1 MALDPP
7 SAASV
12 ARALAEF
19 PALRRPGVAPLSGGL
34 INQSFAVTAEDGE
47 YVLQRVH
54 PVFAPEVHENI
65 AAVTE
70 RLRERGEA
78 SPRLL
83 VSRGGRPWVEL
94 GAEGVWRV
102 MTRLPGLSFDQVQ
115 GPEQARAAGA
125 LVGRFH
131 TALEDLDHSFK
142 AVRAGVHD
150 TPAHLRTLTQAL
162 AEHGEH
168 RLFPEV
174 AELAAQVF
182 AGYAALPPPGE
193 VPLRVCHGDL
203 KFNNL
208 LFSGTGPEEQVV
220 TTGIIDLDTV
230 GRMPLHHELGDAWRS
245 WCNRGGEDQRAAS
258 FDLEVFTASLEG
270 YLAAITIS
278 LTPEER
284 RALVHGVEWI
294 SLELAARFAADA
306 LREAYFGWDRARFPA
321 AGEHNLLRAQGQ
333 WAMHR
338 AALQTRDAR
347 AALLQ
352 VDAGR

>member
-150 TPAHLRTLTQAL
+150 TP
-162 AEHGEH
+162 
-168 RLFPEV
+168 
-174 AELAAQVF
+174 
-182 AGYAALPPPGE
+182 
-193 VPLRVCHGDL
+193 C
-203 KFNNL
+203 L
-208 LFSGTGPEEQVV
+208 LYTSPS
-220 TTGIIDLDTV
+220 
-230 GRMPLHHELGDAWRS
+230 P
-245 WCNRGGEDQRAAS
+245 
-258 FDLEVFTASLEG
+258 
-270 YLAAITIS
+270 
-278 LTPEER
+278 
-284 RALVHGVEWI
+284 
-294 SLELAARFAADA
+294 
-306 LREAYFGWDRARFPA
+306 
-321 AGEHNLLRAQGQ
+321 
-333 WAMHR
+333 
-338 AALQTRDAR
+338 RD
-347 AALLQ
+347 
-352 VDAGR
+352 

>member
-7 SAASV
+7 QAVTV
-12 ARALAEF
+12 ARALDEF
-19 PALRRPGVAPLSGGL
+19 PALRGANATPLSGGL
-34 INQSFAVTAEDGE
+34 INQSFAVSAEDGE

-70 RLRERGEA
+70 RLRERGEP

-83 VSRGGRPWVEL
+83 VSRSGRPWADL
-94 GAEGVWRV
+94 GAEGIWRV
-102 MTRLPGLSFDQVQ
+102 MTRLPGISFDRVQ

-125 LVGRFH
+125 RVGRFH
-131 TALEDLDHSFK
+131 AALADLGHTFR

-150 TPAHLRTLTQAL
+150 TPAHLRTLSQAL

-174 AELAAQVF
+174 AELAAQIV
-182 AGYAALPPPGE
+182 AGYAALPVAGE

-208 LFSGTGPEEQVV
+208 LFSGTGPEAQLV
-220 TTGIIDLDTV
+220 TTGIVDLDTV

-245 WCNRGGEDQRAAS
+245 WCNPGGEDQTAATFDMDVFAAS
-258 FDLEVFTASLEG
+258 
-270 YLAAITIS
+270 LAGWRETHT
-278 LTPEER
+278 LTLAPEER

-306 LREAYFGWDRARFPA
+306 LRECYFGWDRGRFPA
-321 AGEHNLLRAQGQ
+321 AGEHNLLRARGQ

-338 AALQTRDAR
+338 AALMTRDAR
-347 AALLQ
+347 ASLLL
-352 VDAGR
+352 A

>member
-1 MALDPP
+1 MAQPPP
-7 SAASV
+7 SAATV

-19 PALRRPGVAPLSGGL
+19 PALRGTSVAPLSGGL
-34 INQSFAVTAEDGE
+34 INQSFAVRAEDGA

-65 AAVTE
+65 AVVTE
-70 RLRERGEA
+70 RLRERGEP

-83 VSRGGRPWVEL
+83 VSRSGRPWADL
-94 GAEGVWRV
+94 GAEGIWRV
-102 MTRLPGLSFDQVQ
+102 MTRLPGLSFDEVQ
-115 GPEQARAAGA
+115 SPAQARAAGA

-131 TALEDLDHSFK
+131 AALGDLEHTFR

-150 TPAHLRTLTQAL
+150 TPAHLRTLAQAL
-162 AEHGEH
+162 AEHREH
-168 RLFPEV
+168 RLFPAV
-174 AELAAQVF
+174 AELAAQIS
-182 AGYAALPPPGE
+182 AGHAALPAPGE

-208 LFSGTGPEEQVV
+208 LFSGPGPEAQLV

-245 WCNRGGEDQRAAS
+245 WCNRGGEDQTEAS
-258 FDLEVFTASLEG
+258 FDMEVFAASLAG
-270 YLAAITIS
+270 YLEANTRT

-321 AGEHNLLRAQGQ
+321 AGEHNLLRARGQ

-338 AALQTRDAR
+338 AALQTRAAR
-347 AALLQ
+347 AALLL
-352 VDAGR
+352 G

>member
-1 MALDPP
+1 MALRPP
-7 SAASV
+7 PADTV
-12 ARALAEF
+12 ARALDEF
-19 PALRRPGVAPLSGGL
+19 PALRVTSTAPLTGGL
-34 INQSFAVTAEDGE
+34 INQSFAITAEDGA

-65 AAVTE
+65 AAVSE
-70 RLRERGEA
+70 RLRARGEA

-83 VSRGGRPWVEL
+83 VSRSGRPWADL
-94 GAEGVWRV
+94 GAEGIWRV
-102 MTRLPGLSFDQVQ
+102 MTRLPGTSFDQVQ
-115 GPEQARAAGA
+115 SPEQARAAGA
-125 LVGRFH
+125 LIGRFH
-131 TALEDLDHSFK
+131 AALGDLEHEFR

-150 TPAHLRTLTQAL
+150 TPAHLRTLTTAL
-162 AEHGEH
+162 AQHAEH

-174 AELAAQVF
+174 AELAAQIV
-182 AGYAALPPPGE
+182 AGHAALPPQDE

-208 LFSGTGPEEQVV
+208 LFSGTGPGEQLV
-220 TTGIIDLDTV
+220 TTGIVDLDTV

-245 WCNRGGEDQRAAS
+245 WCNRGGEDQVAAS
-258 FDLEVFTASLEG
+258 FDMEVFSASLAG
-270 YLAAITIS
+270 WLATS
-278 LTPEER
+278 TLTLTPEER

-306 LREAYFGWDRARFPA
+306 LREAYFGWDRGRFPA

-347 AALLQ
+347 AALLG
-352 VDAGR
+352 V

>member
-1 MALDPP
+1 MALEAP
-7 SAASV
+7 SEASV
-12 ARALAEF
+12 ARALAAF
-19 PALRRPGVAPLSGGL
+19 PALRRPVAAPLRGGL

-70 RLRERGEA
+70 RLRERGEP

-83 VSRGGRPWVEL
+83 VSREGRPWVDL
-94 GAEGVWRV
+94 GAEGIWRV
-102 MTRLPGLSFDQVQ
+102 MTRLPGLSFDRVQ
-115 GPEQARAAGA
+115 DAEQARAAGA

-131 TALEDLDHSFK
+131 AALEDLEHTFK
-142 AVRAGVHD
+142 AVRTGVHD

-174 AELAAQVF
+174 AELAGEIV
-182 AGYAALPPPGE
+182 AGYAALPLPGE

-208 LFSGTGPEEQVV
+208 LFSGTGPGEQVA

-230 GRMPLHHELGDAWRS
+230 GRMPLHDELGDAWRS

-258 FDLEVFTASLEG
+258 FDLEIFAASLSG
-270 YLAAITIS
+270 YLEAST
-278 LTPEER
+278 LTLSPEER

-338 AALQTRDAR
+338 AALQSREAR

-352 VDAGR
+352 VDVG